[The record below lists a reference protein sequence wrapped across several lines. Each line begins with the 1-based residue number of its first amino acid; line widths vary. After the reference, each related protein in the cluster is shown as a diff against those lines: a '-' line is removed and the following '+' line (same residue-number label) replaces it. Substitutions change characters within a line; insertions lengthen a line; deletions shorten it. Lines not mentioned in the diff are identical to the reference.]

1 VSEYNKF
8 KMQNSSKG
16 ARRAYLLYRIK
27 GEMVCLAE
35 EGSADASWSDFV
47 GALASDEKDGAY
59 GVFDFHV
66 ETDDGR
72 RLEKIIFVAW

>member
-16 ARRAYLLYRIK
+16 GRRAFLLYRIK
-27 GEMVCLAE
+27 GEQVVLAE

-47 GALASDEKDGAY
+47 GALSADEKDGAY
-59 GVFDFHV
+59 GLYDFHV
-66 ETDDGR
+66 ETDDSR
-72 RLEKIIFVAW
+72 QLQKIIFVAW